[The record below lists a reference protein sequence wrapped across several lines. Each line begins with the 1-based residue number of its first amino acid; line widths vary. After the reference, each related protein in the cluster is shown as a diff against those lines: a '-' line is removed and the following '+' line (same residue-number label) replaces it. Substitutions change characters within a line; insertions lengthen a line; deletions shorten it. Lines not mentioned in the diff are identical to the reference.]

1 MLGIK
6 NDFLV
11 LGSNDA
17 PVKIEV
23 FLNLACPYCATFYD
37 LVDEVLIDY
46 IQQNKVSFIVKHFD
60 KPREMLLPGALINL
74 NLDYGNPQKTLN
86 DIKQLFKE
94 QSTWDQYSS
103 HEIKKYIEE
112 KYNLKEE
119 PSNIDR
125 SLSIIGETIERNVKM
140 VPTVFVNN
148 IEFQYPR
155 ELSAGELKQVIEQQL
170 QKIEA

>member
-60 KPREMLLPGALINL
+60 KPREMLLPGLLLFVEKNGGDGLRVLFPDAESGEDSPKYLVGGNL
-74 NLDYGNPQKTLN
+74 SGNADKIGLKIPSDYAV
-86 DIKQLFKE
+86 
-94 QSTWDQYSS
+94 
-103 HEIKKYIEE
+103 IEE
-112 KYNLKEE
+112 
-119 PSNIDR
+119 
-125 SLSIIGETIERNVKM
+125 
-140 VPTVFVNN
+140 
-148 IEFQYPR
+148 
-155 ELSAGELKQVIEQQL
+155 
-170 QKIEA
+170 